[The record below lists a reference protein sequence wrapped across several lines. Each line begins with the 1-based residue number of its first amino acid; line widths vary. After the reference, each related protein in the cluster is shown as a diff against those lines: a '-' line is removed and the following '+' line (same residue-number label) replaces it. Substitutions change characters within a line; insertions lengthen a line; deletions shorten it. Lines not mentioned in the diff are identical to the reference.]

1 MDERETAQTGTNVM
15 NTQPPKRP
23 QGLLRSLRMAPVA
36 LLSYEFRIIRPSVI
50 GMALALLGF
59 ISLILILGPPHKGGT
74 AIVFFEDLASLAL
87 LVTTSHLLAVD
98 QDYGALEFV
107 LVSTTSPF
115 QLYLRR
121 FLMVLGVNIGL
132 VAGLA
137 FTWHLWYLPFPVPY
151 LLLVALPPMIICTS
165 LSHLLSLVAKNA
177 NIGAMLAG
185 GYWLLNQLLRKYG
198 DQGWFGYLFLFK
210 ATYYPRSST
219 FLENRLV
226 LLLLAACL
234 LAGSSLAF
242 RRTERYL

>member
-1 MDERETAQTGTNVM
+1 MDERGTAQAKTNMMTPQV
-15 NTQPPKRP
+15 PKRL
-23 QGLLRSLRMAPVA
+23 QGLTRSLSPAPVA
-36 LLSYEFRIIRPSVI
+36 LLGYEFRIIRLSVM
-50 GMALALLGF
+50 GTALALLGF

-98 QDYGALEFV
+98 QDYGALEIV
-107 LVSTTSPF
+107 LISTTSPF
-115 QLYLRR
+115 RLYLRR
-121 FLMVLGVNIGL
+121 FLMVLGVNVGL
-132 VAGLA
+132 VAALA
-137 FTWHLWYLPFPVPY
+137 LIWHLWYLPFPVSY
-151 LLLVALPPMIICTS
+151 LLLVALPPMIFCTS
-165 LSHLLSLVAKNA
+165 LSYLLSLVAKNA

-198 DQGWFGYLFLFK
+198 DQGWFAYLFLFK
-210 ATYYPRSST
+210 ATYYPRSAT

-226 LLLLAACL
+226 LLLLAGCL